1 MPPSHQTPL
10 TARGDTKPSPRSV
23 PARPRAL
30 NRLPASRMAAWI
42 TLRLGVYSVLF
53 LFTACAL
60 ADAKLDVTAPS
71 LPIAAHAIAYPSF
84 ISEASQRF
92 DIPATWIR
100 AVIHVEGSG
109 NVHAVSPKGA
119 MGLMQIMPDTWAEL
133 RLHYHLGA
141 DPFDPHDNIL
151 AGTAYLRELYDRF
164 GAEGF
169 FAAYNAGPKLYQD
182 YVSGLRP
189 LHGETKLYLAKLA
202 SLLPDVPI
210 GGTVLVGTDASD
222 WRHAALFTAPPAS
235 PPPSAIARSARP
247 AATASSAAVSALTPH
262 SDGLFVPGRIAN
274 RQ

>member
-1 MPPSHQTPL
+1 MPPFHQTPL
-10 TARGDTKPSPRSV
+10 AARDDTKPSPRSI
-23 PARPRAL
+23 PARPRML
-30 NRLPASRMAAWI
+30 NRLPTSRMAAWI
-42 TLRLGVYSVLF
+42 TLCLGACSALF

-60 ADAKLDVTAPS
+60 ADAKLAAMTPP
-71 LPIAAHAIAYPSF
+71 LPIATHAIPYPSF

-100 AVIHVEGSG
+100 AAIQVESSG

-133 RLHYHLGA
+133 RQRYHLGA

-151 AGTAYLRELYDRF
+151 AGTAYLHELYDRF
-164 GAEGF
+164 GAAGF

-222 WRHAALFTAPPAS
+222 WRHAALFTASSAS
-235 PPPSAIARSARP
+235 PPPSAIAHSGRQSA
-247 AATASSAAVSALTPH
+247 AASSAAVSALTPH
-262 SDGLFVPGRIAN
+262 SDGLFVPVRIAN
-274 RQ
+274 QQ